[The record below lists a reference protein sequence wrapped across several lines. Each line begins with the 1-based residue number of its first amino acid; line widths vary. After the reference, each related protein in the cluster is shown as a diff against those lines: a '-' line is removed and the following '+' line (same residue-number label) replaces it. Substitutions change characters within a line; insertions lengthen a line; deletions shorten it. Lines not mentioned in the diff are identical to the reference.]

1 MGVKRQHKLKALTN
15 ERHLDQ
21 YVATFDY
28 SISIEQDGVPA
39 KILDYCDEEFGQD
52 NWDWHFKVV
61 GVKEEYTNGN
71 RLDTEAYISFKKE
84 NDALEFWWWWQGN
97 E

>member
-1 MGVKRQHKLKALTN
+1 MGVRRQHKLKALTS

-28 SISIEQDGVPA
+28 SISIQQDGVPA
-39 KILDYCDEEFGQD
+39 KILDYCDSEFGTD
-52 NWDWHFKVV
+52 NWDWHFKVL
-61 GVKEEYTNGN
+61 GVKEKHNGGN
-71 RLDTEAYISFKKE
+71 RLDTEAHISFKKE